1 MSSSL
6 PLQSEFEL
14 ADFAALAPGDYEQIV
29 HDAMAAELSG
39 LRLVSDNPEP
49 ATVANTIEAWERA
62 ELALSRATAAF
73 FTLHDA
79 DTSPELDAVAERLSS
94 ELAAHHDAIMLDA
107 GLYDRVRDLSQAV
120 EAGAEPGDE
129 QVTWWLHERL
139 RDFRRSGVALS
150 PEDQERLRVLNA
162 RIARLESQFG
172 QRVVAG
178 RNEAAVHIT
187 DPAEL
192 AGLSEEQ
199 RTEAERAAGARDLDG
214 WLLELVNTTGQD
226 WLASLSHQEVRRR
239 VFEASMSRGV
249 TGGNETGSL
258 VVQLA
263 RVRADRAALLGYASH
278 AAYVAD
284 GGCAKTVDAIRGLL
298 DPFSKLSVHQ
308 ASEDSLRFR
317 EIFTDLAVGKE
328 FGPWDWSWVASRER
342 ARAELDDEAL
352 RPYLEFEQVLTRGVF
367 EAAHRLYGIT
377 VERREG
383 LTGYTPDVR
392 VYEVHEQDGTVLGL
406 LLLDPWARPSK
417 QGGAWMTDL
426 VNANSLTGAKPVVT
440 LNTNITRPRAGQ
452 PALLSWDQVI
462 TCFHEFGHCLHG
474 LFADSRY
481 PSLAGTNTPID
492 YVEFPS
498 QVNERWARDPELLAH
513 YARHWRTGEP
523 LPSDLVGALVNT
535 DQGNVGFDDL
545 ELVAAMQL
553 DQAWHS
559 SSPEQLPTQPGQVDA
574 FENEALEERR
584 VAFVLVPPRYRT
596 RYFSHIWTTGY
607 DGAYYAYL
615 WAEVFDAD
623 ASAWFDEHGGLDR
636 AAGERFRREV
646 LAPGGSVDV
655 MADYRTFRGADPDVK
670 YLLARHTRG

>member
-239 VFEASMSRGV
+239 VFEASMSRGA

-498 QVNERWARDPELLAH
+498 QVNERGPAIPNCSPTMR
-513 YARHWRTGEP
+513 
-523 LPSDLVGALVNT
+523 VIGAPVSPCPPISWGPWST
-535 DQGNVGFDDL
+535 PIR
-545 ELVAAMQL
+545 AMS
-553 DQAWHS
+553 ASTTWS
-559 SSPEQLPTQPGQVDA
+559 SSRRCSSTRPGTAPRPSNCPPNPDRWMPSRTRPSRNA
-574 FENEALEERR
+574 AWPSCWCRR
-584 VAFVLVPPRYRT
+584 VTGRAISATSGPPA
-596 RYFSHIWTTGY
+596 TTAPTTPTCGQRSSMPTPAP
-607 DGAYYAYL
+607 GSTST
-615 WAEVFDAD
+615 AD
-623 ASAWFDEHGGLDR
+623 STAQRVSASAARCWPP
-636 AAGERFRREV
+636 V
-646 LAPGGSVDV
+646 APS
-655 MADYRTFRGADPDVK
+655 T
-670 YLLARHTRG
+670 

>member
-239 VFEASMSRGV
+239 VFEASMSRGA

-258 VVQLA
+258 VV
-263 RVRADRAALLGYASH
+263 
-278 AAYVAD
+278 
-284 GGCAKTVDAIRGLL
+284 
-298 DPFSKLSVHQ
+298 
-308 ASEDSLRFR
+308 
-317 EIFTDLAVGKE
+317 
-328 FGPWDWSWVASRER
+328 
-342 ARAELDDEAL
+342 
-352 RPYLEFEQVLTRGVF
+352 
-367 EAAHRLYGIT
+367 
-377 VERREG
+377 
-383 LTGYTPDVR
+383 
-392 VYEVHEQDGTVLGL
+392 
-406 LLLDPWARPSK
+406 
-417 QGGAWMTDL
+417 
-426 VNANSLTGAKPVVT
+426 
-440 LNTNITRPRAGQ
+440 
-452 PALLSWDQVI
+452 
-462 TCFHEFGHCLHG
+462 
-474 LFADSRY
+474 
-481 PSLAGTNTPID
+481 
-492 YVEFPS
+492 
-498 QVNERWARDPELLAH
+498 
-513 YARHWRTGEP
+513 
-523 LPSDLVGALVNT
+523 
-535 DQGNVGFDDL
+535 
-545 ELVAAMQL
+545 
-553 DQAWHS
+553 
-559 SSPEQLPTQPGQVDA
+559 
-574 FENEALEERR
+574 
-584 VAFVLVPPRYRT
+584 
-596 RYFSHIWTTGY
+596 
-607 DGAYYAYL
+607 
-615 WAEVFDAD
+615 
-623 ASAWFDEHGGLDR
+623 
-636 AAGERFRREV
+636 
-646 LAPGGSVDV
+646 
-655 MADYRTFRGADPDVK
+655 
-670 YLLARHTRG
+670 